1 MSDELLAT
9 SWAGP
14 LLWVV
19 LYSSD
24 YYLTIACARMYQAQN
39 VIVFE
44 GSYEITPAFQS
55 DVNALR
61 LLSPRFLIYLVVT
74 TSVLVLIRVVA
85 GSVEVYLMFLGAFIL
100 IEATLHVRHLR
111 NWFQFSHALKFAKGR
126 VEYPRHVVLRASA
139 HEFLVFAVV
148 YAGLFVVTKHPFIL
162 GGTFACALLAI
173 GHYNLAKQARSA
185 DAA

>member
-61 LLSPRFLIYLVVT
+61 LLSPR
-74 TSVLVLIRVVA
+74 
-85 GSVEVYLMFLGAFIL
+85 
-100 IEATLHVRHLR
+100 
-111 NWFQFSHALKFAKGR
+111 
-126 VEYPRHVVLRASA
+126 
-139 HEFLVFAVV
+139 
-148 YAGLFVVTKHPFIL
+148 
-162 GGTFACALLAI
+162 
-173 GHYNLAKQARSA
+173 
-185 DAA
+185 